1 MPTDYLT
8 RGALAG
14 TAGGLAYGL
23 FMATVGNSFTAGLET
38 FEAGHSH
45 GGGPVVADLTTAAVS
60 VLGGVLWGLLF
71 GIAVFGMAY
80 YFLEPALPGSGVTK
94 RLALAAAGFLTVSGA
109 PWLVLPPQ
117 PPGVEQALPTETRM
131 LWYGGTMVVGAL
143 VAGCCG
149 LAYRRTA
156 DRRTPVTL
164 AATALPL
171 ALLAV
176 PVALAPG
183 NPVSGPVPA
192 ALAAAYRWT
201 VVFGQ
206 LGLWA
211 TIATVHSWLGD
222 PDLATAEPSYSAT
235 AD

>member
-1 MPTDYLT
+1 MATDYLT
-8 RGALAG
+8 RGALSGA
-14 TAGGLAYGL
+14 AGGLVYGV
-23 FMATVGNSFTAGLET
+23 FQATVGNSFVAGLET
-38 FEAGHSH
+38 FESGHSH
-45 GGGPVVADLTTAAVS
+45 GAGPAVDGITTAAVS
-60 VLGGVLWGLLF
+60 VGGGVLWGLLF

-131 LWYGGTMVVGAL
+131 LWYGGLMALGAL
-143 VAGCCG
+143 VAGLCG
-149 LAYRRTA
+149 YTNRRA
-156 DRRTPVTL
+156 AHRHRAVRAL
-164 AATALPL
+164 ATALPL

-176 PVALAPG
+176 PVALAPA

-211 TIATVHSWLGD
+211 TIAAVHARLGD
-222 PDLATAEPSYSAT
+222 PELVADGTEFPAT